1 MAVSAP
7 APPRFLAWKQAGPAA
22 SSAVLSSKC
31 LLTWVRRCLQV
42 GTGPGDESS
51 EAGAMNAVLG
61 ADRAKQSCWQ
71 ITVSL
76 QESWGGIHGI
86 PPRRGSPQGPAVFW
100 GGKVRQWKSKV
111 RKPKT

>member
-31 LLTWVRRCLQV
+31 LLTWVQRCLQV

-76 QESWGGIHGI
+76 QQSWGGNPRHPTKEGK
-86 PPRRGSPQGPAVFW
+86 PPRSCSVLGGQSEAVEI
-100 GGKVRQWKSKV
+100 QS
-111 RKPKT
+111 